1 MAELKDWTIL
11 PNSPSLTTVIPEN
24 TAYRYDFFN
33 VTTSECLV
41 YGERFGNNINLRWGD
56 PGKSDNIRFQR
67 ESGSHDP
74 IKFEEPLAI
83 HVRKGDFLV
92 YERGRW
98 GINLGWS
105 AKPKFEWKILGGKAG
120 EIVPAGKVVGLYSR
134 VEKDS
139 LMYESRDWGINL
151 KWFKDAGKHRGIT
164 DLLRAGKTVNNV
176 LDHAPSEDK

>member
-1 MAELKDWTIL
+1 MPELKDWTIL
-11 PNSPSLTTVIPEN
+11 SNNSSLKTLIPDN

-67 ESGSHDP
+67 KSGSKDP
-74 IKFEEPLAI
+74 VKFEEPLAI
-83 HVRKGDFLV
+83 HIRKGKFLV

-105 AKPKFEWKILGGKAG
+105 ETPKFEWKILGGKAG
-120 EIVPAGKVVGLYSR
+120 EIVSAGKVVGLYSL

-151 KWFKDAGKHRGIT
+151 KWFKDAGKFKGIT
-164 DLLRAGKTVNNV
+164 DLLRAGKTVENV
-176 LDHAPSEDK
+176 MDHVPS

>member
-11 PNSPSLTTVIPEN
+11 SNNRSLTKVIPDN
-24 TAYRYDFFN
+24 KTYSYDLFN
-33 VTTSECLV
+33 VTTSDCLV
-41 YGERFGNNINLRWGD
+41 YGHRSGNNINLKWGD

-67 ESGSHDP
+67 KSGSTDP

-83 HVRKGDFLV
+83 HVRKGNFLV

-105 AKPKFEWKILGGKAG
+105 DTPKFEWKILGGKAG
-120 EIVPAGKVVGLYSR
+120 DIVPAGKVVGLYSL

-151 KWFKDAGKHRGIT
+151 KWFKDSGKFNDLSG
-164 DLLRAGKTVNNV
+164 LLRAGKAVESIV
-176 LDHAPSEDK
+176 DHIPK

>member
-11 PNSPSLTTVIPEN
+11 SNSSSLTTVIPD
-24 TAYRYDFFN
+24 TTTYRYDFFN
-33 VTTSECLV
+33 RTTSECLV

-67 ESGSHDP
+67 KSGSTDP

-83 HVRKGDFLV
+83 NVRKGHFLV

-105 AKPKFEWKILGGKAG
+105 DTPKFEWKILGGKAG
-120 EIVPAGKVVGLYSR
+120 EIVSVGTVVGLYSL

-151 KWFKDAGKHRGIT
+151 KWFKDSGKFRGISDT
-164 DLLRAGKTVNNV
+164 LGAGKTVANV
-176 LDHAPSEDK
+176 LDHIPN

>member
-11 PNSPSLTTVIPEN
+11 SNNASLTTVIPDN
-24 TAYRYDFFN
+24 KAYRYDLFN

-41 YGERFGNNINLRWGD
+41 YGSRPGNNINLRWGD
-56 PGKSDNIRFQR
+56 PGKSDNVRFQR
-67 ESGSHDP
+67 KSGSADP
-74 IKFEEPLAI
+74 IKFEEPFAI
-83 HVRKGDFLV
+83 HVRQGDFLV

-105 AKPKFEWKILGGKAG
+105 KTPKFEWKILGGKAG
-120 EIVPAGKVVGLYSR
+120 DIVSAGKLVGLYSL

-151 KWFKDAGKHRGIT
+151 KWFKDAGKYRSLG
-164 DLLRAGKTVNNV
+164 DLLRAGKAV
-176 LDHAPSEDK
+176 EDIAQHVPK